1 MSNCPN
7 WLKPF
12 QRETEAL
19 AAQNAAFREET
30 ERIRRENDARK
41 EETKK
46 MGRLSR
52 GHLKQIVQ
60 ACTLDPGL
68 QAPESSMT
76 KSTTA
81 PLDNLRRT
89 GRTTRLLKEAYRL
102 ASNGRAVYVL
112 ACRHDYALKMECDFD
127 DMYGKGESLRLG
139 IKFETPGGLPNFDFR
154 TMTLGRGAHPNCCV
168 LVDHYTIELHYARL
182 LQELHRFDEPMD
194 TN

>member
-1 MSNCPN
+1 MSNCPD

-30 ERIRRENDARK
+30 ERMRRENVGNKRALQALRELNRNPDK
-41 EETKK
+41 D
-46 MGRLSR
+46 
-52 GHLKQIVQ
+52 KQIF
-60 ACTLDPGL
+60 
-68 QAPESSMT
+68 ESSIT

-81 PLDNLRRT
+81 PLDNPRRT

-127 DMYGKGESLRLG
+127 DMYGKEESIRLG
-139 IKFETPGGLPNFDFR
+139 IKFESPSGLPNFDFR
-154 TMTLGRGAHPNCCV
+154 TMTLGGGAHPNCCV

-182 LQELHRFDEPMD
+182 LQELHRFDEPTD